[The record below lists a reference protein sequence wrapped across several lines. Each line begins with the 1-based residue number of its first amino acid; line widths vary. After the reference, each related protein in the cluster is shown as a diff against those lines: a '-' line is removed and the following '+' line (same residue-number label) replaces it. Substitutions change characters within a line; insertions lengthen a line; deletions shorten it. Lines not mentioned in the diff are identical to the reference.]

1 MEFWLS
7 VAAIFLLLL
16 FSAFFSGGE
25 TAMTAASRARQRAW
39 EKEGDK
45 RAALVGKL
53 RERKE
58 RVIGAMLLGNNVV
71 NIFASA
77 LATGILIEIF
87 GHVGVVYATIV
98 MTVLVII
105 FSEVLPK
112 TYALHHADK
121 TAVALVYPIK
131 AAVWLFAPFNATVNW
146 IVRGILKLF
155 GQDITQ
161 AGSGDH
167 MEVLRGVIDL
177 HEGEEQEI
185 HDQRAMLRS
194 VLDLADVEIG
204 EIMIHRKNVT
214 MLDLSE
220 PVGALVDE
228 VLRSPYTRLP
238 VCHDDTDHI
247 VGVLHAKAMLRELRA
262 NGGSHDN
269 LDIAALCAEPWYVP
283 ETTTLY
289 DQLQAFRSR
298 REHFALVVDEY
309 GTFKGIVTLE
319 DILEEIVG
327 EIDDEHDVA
336 VSGVRKQSGGGLMV
350 DGTVTIRDLNRE
362 FEWNLPDDDYST
374 LAGLIIHEAKAVPE
388 AGQSFTFYDFRFDI
402 IKRQRHQI
410 TLVRVTPPAK
420 GAAA

>member
-1 MEFWLS
+1 MELWFS
-7 VAAIFLLLL
+7 VIAIFFLLLL
-16 FSAFFSGGE
+16 SAFFSGGE
-25 TAMTAASRARQRAW
+25 TAMTAASRARQHAW
-39 EKEGDK
+39 EKEGNK
-45 RAALVGKL
+45 RAGIVNRL

-71 NIFASA
+71 NILASA
-77 LATGILIEIF
+77 LATGVLIDMF
-87 GHVGVVYATIV
+87 GQVGVAYATAI
-98 MTVLVII
+98 MTILVII

-121 TAVALVYPIK
+121 TAVAMVYPIK
-131 AAVWLFAPFNATVNW
+131 AAVWLFAPFSATINW
-146 IVRGILKLF
+146 IVRSILRLF
-155 GQDITQ
+155 GQDISQ
-161 AGSGDH
+161 VSSGSH
-167 MEVLRGVIDL
+167 MEVLRGVIEL

-194 VLDLADVEIG
+194 VLDLADVDIG
-204 EIMIHRKNVT
+204 EIMIHRNTVA
-214 MLDLSE
+214 MLDVSE
-220 PVGALVDE
+220 PVDKLIDD

-238 VCHDDTDHI
+238 VYNSDTDDI
-247 VGVLHAKAMLRELRA
+247 LGVLHAKALLRELRA
-262 NGGSHDN
+262 NGGSHENMD
-269 LDIAALCAEPWYVP
+269 LVSLASDPWYVP

-362 FEWNLPDDDYST
+362 FEWHLPDEDYST

-402 IKRQRHQI
+402 VKRQRNQL
-410 TLVRVTPPAK
+410 TLIRITPPLEK
-420 GAAA
+420 AA